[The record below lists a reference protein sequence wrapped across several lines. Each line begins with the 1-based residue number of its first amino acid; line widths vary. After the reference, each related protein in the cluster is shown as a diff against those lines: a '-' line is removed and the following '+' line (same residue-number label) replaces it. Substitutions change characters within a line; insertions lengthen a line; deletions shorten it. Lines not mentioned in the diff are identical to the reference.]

1 MRKIIFLIITIS
13 IIIVCYLFFD
23 GIFIPLNNGVTT
35 EFEIQSGKSS
45 YEISQNLE
53 SSRLIKNAF
62 FFDIYMKFSGKYKNI
77 LPGKFELSDSM
88 NARQISNKI
97 TKKRSGV
104 SFDEEQIKI
113 IEGWNLK
120 QIGKYLID
128 NGFCTNDEWKNLSN
142 SNDYDYDFIKQKPK
156 NTDLEGYLFPD
167 TYRVYKDATCY
178 DVINKLLKNFDN
190 KLTQQMRNDIKNQG
204 KSINEIISMASIVE
218 KEVRSVDDMRIVSG
232 IFWDRIKYGQALES
246 CATLAYIIGE
256 NKAQYSYEDT
266 RIKSIYNTYINKGLP
281 PGPISNP
288 GINAITSAIYPEM
301 SEYNYFLTDLKTGNT
316 IFSKTFE
323 EHTKNK
329 AKYLD

>member
-1 MRKIIFLIITIS
+1 MRKIIFLVIIITIA
-13 IIIVCYLFFD
+13 IFCYMFFD
-23 GIFIPLNNGVTT
+23 SVFISVNRGIKT
-35 EFEIQSGKSS
+35 EFEIKSGESS
-45 YEISQNLE
+45 YRIAQNLE
-53 SSRLIKNAF
+53 SNSLIKNAF
-62 FFDIYMKFSGKYKNI
+62 FFDIYMKLSGKYKNI

-88 NARQISNKI
+88 NAREISNKI
-97 TKKRSGV
+97 IKKLSGV
-104 SFDEEQIKI
+104 SFDEKQIKI

-120 QIGKYLID
+120 QIGEYLID
-128 NGFCTNDEWKNLSN
+128 QKFCTSDEWKNLSN
-142 SNDYDYDFIKQKPK
+142 SSDYDYDFIKQKPK

-178 DVINKLLKNFDN
+178 DVINKFLKNFDN
-190 KLTQQMRNDIKNQG
+190 KLTQQMRSDVKNQG
-204 KSINEIISMASIVE
+204 RSINEVITMASIVE
-218 KEVRSVDDMRIVSG
+218 KEVRSIDDMKIVSG

-288 GINAITSAIYPEM
+288 GLNAIISAIYPEM
-301 SEYNYFLTDLKTGNT
+301 SDYNYFLTDPKTSST

-323 EHTKNK
+323 EHTRNK
-329 AKYLD
+329 EKYLN